1 MKKMGWRKKMSEN
14 TYVGGPIYSG
24 YVKFRSS
31 IYGRVVI
38 IITISSFF
46 LFLSFGIIFR
56 SVNEEYMK
64 SVIQENGNNIGFI
77 VQGALYRSMLEN
89 DKTSLQGTLDVIN
102 TMSGIDDVNLYDEQN
117 NLVYSSIVNDT
128 INHGD
133 PDCMRCHNNFNSMF
147 SYKEKSYKIID
158 VNSECSMNHNN
169 NNCRHLMIKSPILNR
184 PSCSTSSCH
193 AHSPN
198 EEVLGSLIIKMP
210 LRGLDLALK
219 DSTTNY
225 FLLASF
231 LTVLL
236 LLFLFFFTRK
246 KIKDPLNAIIIA
258 SEAVA
263 KGDRSTR
270 LEIKPHQLSDMRMV
284 SYAFND
290 MLDNLQSA
298 TNELRNWSQ
307 QLEYKVQKKS
317 EELGQ
322 AQKELIHVE
331 RIASLGKLSLSVAHE
346 INNPLSGI
354 LIYAK
359 LIQKQLGSQ
368 DIEPVRKEMMLK
380 NLKLI
385 ENETKRCGDIV
396 KGLLDFSRKDQDGFE
411 SKHLQDILLDTYEL
425 MTHPMKIAN
434 VSFLSDFSAKH
445 DLIHCSPNQI
455 KQACIGI
462 LVNASEAVS
471 ENGEVIF
478 KTSNPDEDHIRIEI
492 SDNGVGISEEDIP
505 HIFEPFFSTK
515 ENVSGIG
522 LGLAIVHGIVQNHKG
537 KLDVKSERGK
547 GTMISITLPLLKNQ

>member
-1 MKKMGWRKKMSEN
+1 MGWRKKMSEN
-14 TYVGGPIYSG
+14 NSSGGPFFSG

-77 VQGALYRSMLEN
+77 VQGALYRSMQEN

-102 TMSGIDDVNLYDEQN
+102 TMTGIDDVNLYDSQN

-128 INHGD
+128 VNHGD
-133 PDCMRCHNNFNSMF
+133 PDCIRCHRNFNTMF
-147 SYKEKSYKIID
+147 SVKEKSYKIID
-158 VNSECSMNHNN
+158 INSECSMNHNN
-169 NNCRHLMIKSPILNR
+169 NNCRHLLIKSPILNSK
-184 PSCSTSSCH
+184 SCSTSECH
-193 AHSPN
+193 AHKPE

-225 FLLASF
+225 FLLAFF
-231 LTVLL
+231 LTILL
-236 LLFLFFFTRK
+236 LVFLFFFTRK
-246 KIKDPLNAIIIA
+246 KIKNPLNALILA

-270 LEIKPHQLSDMRMV
+270 LEIKPNQLSDMRMV

-290 MLDNLQSA
+290 MLDNLQAA
-298 TNELRNWSQ
+298 TNELHNWSQ

-322 AQKELIHVE
+322 AQKELINVE

-359 LIQKQLGSQ
+359 LIQKQLGNQ
-368 DIEPVRKEMMLK
+368 DLDPAKKELMLK
-380 NLKLI
+380 HLKLI

-411 SKHLQDILLDTYEL
+411 PRHLHEILLETYEL
-425 MTHPMKIAN
+425 MSHPMKIAN
-434 VSFLSDFSAKH
+434 VNFLSDFSAKP
-445 DLIHCSPNQI
+445 DLIYCSANQI

-471 ENGEVIF
+471 ENGEVLF

-522 LGLAIVHGIVQNHKG
+522 LGLAIVHGIIQNHKG
-537 KLDVKSERGK
+537 KTDVKSERGK
-547 GTMISITLPLLKNQ
+547 GTTISITLPLLKN

>member
-1 MKKMGWRKKMSEN
+1 MGWRKKMSEN
-14 TYVGGPIYSG
+14 TYSGGPFYSG

-102 TMSGIDDVNLYDEQN
+102 TMTGIDDVNLYDNQN

-128 INHGD
+128 VNHGD
-133 PDCMRCHNNFNSMF
+133 PDCIRCHRNFNTMF
-147 SYKEKSYKIID
+147 SVKEKSYKIID
-158 VNSECSMNHNN
+158 INSECSMNHNN
-169 NNCRHLMIKSPILNR
+169 NNCRHLLIKSPILNR
-184 PSCSTSSCH
+184 KSCYTSACH
-193 AHSPN
+193 AHKPE

-225 FLLASF
+225 FLLAFF
-231 LTVLL
+231 LTILL
-236 LLFLFFFTRK
+236 LVFLFFFTRK
-246 KIKDPLNAIIIA
+246 KIKNPLNALILA

-270 LEIKPHQLSDMRMV
+270 LEIKPNQLSDMRMV

-290 MLDNLQSA
+290 MLDNLQAA
-298 TNELRNWSQ
+298 TNELHNWSQ

-322 AQKELIHVE
+322 AQKELINVE

-359 LIQKQLGSQ
+359 LIQKQLGNQ
-368 DIEPVRKEMMLK
+368 DLDPTKKELMLK
-380 NLKLI
+380 HLKLI

-411 SKHLQDILLDTYEL
+411 PRHLHEILLETYEL
-425 MTHPMKIAN
+425 MSHPMKIAN
-434 VSFLSDFSAKH
+434 VNFLSDFSAKP
-445 DLIHCSPNQI
+445 DLIYCSANQI

-471 ENGEVIF
+471 ENGEVLF

-522 LGLAIVHGIVQNHKG
+522 LGLAIVHGIIQNHKG
-537 KLDVKSERGK
+537 KVDVKSERGK
-547 GTMISITLPLLKNQ
+547 GTTISITLPLLKN

>member
-236 LLFLFFFTRK
+236 ILFLFFFTRK
-246 KIKDPLNAIIIA
+246 KIKDPLNAIIQA